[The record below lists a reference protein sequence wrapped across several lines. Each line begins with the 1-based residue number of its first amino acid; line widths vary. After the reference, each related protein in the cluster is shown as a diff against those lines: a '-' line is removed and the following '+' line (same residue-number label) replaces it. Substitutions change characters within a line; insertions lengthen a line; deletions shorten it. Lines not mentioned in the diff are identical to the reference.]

1 MREETKMRGI
11 LKSTF
16 KETPESFRIAV
27 NNAIS
32 EVVHADIEN
41 SQSLRMINRQ
51 F

>member
-1 MREETKMRGI
+1 MLDMLR
-11 LKSTF
+11 STF
-16 KETPESFRIAV
+16 KEIPESFHNAV